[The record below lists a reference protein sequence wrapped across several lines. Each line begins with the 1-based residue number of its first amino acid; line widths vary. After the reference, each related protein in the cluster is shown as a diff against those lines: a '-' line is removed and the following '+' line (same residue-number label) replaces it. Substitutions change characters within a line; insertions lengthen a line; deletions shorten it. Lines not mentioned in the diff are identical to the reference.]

1 MRRHVD
7 GSAAVP
13 KLFFG
18 RRAAHA
24 VRSSRIFH
32 RLNLHQSN
40 QPNQPNRPRAES
52 PASAKRRPA
61 CR

>member
-24 VRSSRIFH
+24 LRPSRIFD
-32 RLNLHQSN
+32 RLNLHR
-40 QPNQPNRPRAES
+40 PNRPRAES

>member
-13 KLFFG
+13 KLFF
-18 RRAAHA
+18 RCRAAHA
-24 VRSSRIFH
+24 VRSSRIFD
-32 RLNLHQSN
+32 RLNLHR
-40 QPNQPNRPRAES
+40 PNQPNRPRAES